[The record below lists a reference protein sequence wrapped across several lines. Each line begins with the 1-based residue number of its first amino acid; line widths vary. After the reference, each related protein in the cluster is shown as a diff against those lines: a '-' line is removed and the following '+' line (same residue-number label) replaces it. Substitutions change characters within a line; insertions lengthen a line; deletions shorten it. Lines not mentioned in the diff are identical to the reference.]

1 MKPKLAGM
9 VPVWVPLKIVSDSP
23 AFHSRWSLLLKIEIS
38 SNVQN
43 CSILSQNVPKF
54 EMYKHNDE
62 LFSMYAN

>member
-1 MKPKLAGM
+1 MAKAH
-9 VPVWVPLKIVSDSP
+9 I
-23 AFHSRWSLLLKIEIS
+23 AFGPPLLKIEIS

-62 LFSMYAN
+62 LFKIYYWIFL